1 MTPNRNTTYKS
12 KLCGLLTITW
22 LLSSGVGRACAALPV
37 LLQETSTATTGRQYE
52 LVKQLQNYSLLCW
65 DMHTRAMLADI
76 LHKQP
81 AHWREWVLLAGSLQ
95 MEQPLREILAQCT
108 PGGRRAESV
117 QLALVRCGDKRL
129 LGQMIRAISE
139 KPLNDEF
146 VYRYA
151 PLLVY
156 VRQDTAVQ
164 YLLKLISL
172 HERSCSDAA
181 MENTNKLSCAYRLME
196 LLAPV
201 IADFPIPWDP
211 LTEEL
216 ATPDY
221 EQALAVVRQWIS
233 THRGQYRLRTDIF

>member
-1 MTPNRNTTYKS
+1 MTHNRNMTYKN
-12 KLCGLLTITW
+12 KLSGLLTITW
-22 LLSSGVGRACAALPV
+22 LLSSGVSQACAALPV

-52 LVKQLQNYSLLCW
+52 LVKQLQTYSLLCW

-76 LHKQP
+76 IHRQP

-95 MEQPLREILAQCT
+95 MEQPLREILSQCT
-108 PGGRRAESV
+108 PGDIRTEAV
-117 QLALVRCGDKRL
+117 QLALVRCGDERL
-129 LGQMIRAISE
+129 LGQMMRAIRE

-146 VYRYA
+146 VYKYA

-156 VRQDTAVQ
+156 IRQDTAIQ
-164 YLLKLISL
+164 YLLKLIGL
-172 HERSCSDAA
+172 HDRNCSDAA

-211 LTEEL
+211 LTKEL
-216 ATPDY
+216 ATHDY
-221 EQALAVVRQWIS
+221 EQALTAVRQWVS
-233 THRGQYRLRTDIF
+233 TRHGHFRLRTDIY